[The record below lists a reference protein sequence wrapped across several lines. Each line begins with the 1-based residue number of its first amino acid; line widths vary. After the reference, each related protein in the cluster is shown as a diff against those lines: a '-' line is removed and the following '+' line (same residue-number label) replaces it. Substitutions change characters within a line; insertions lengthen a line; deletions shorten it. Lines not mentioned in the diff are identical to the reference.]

1 MILALAAMGLDHQHG
16 AALKGAT
23 TDPALDSI
31 QTAGA
36 TAHERTQHRLRLLI
50 KRLPESLRHGQD
62 DMPVDDALMQHVAD
76 LADPAVDVNCGAA

>member
-1 MILALAAMGLDHQHG
+1 MWVNIQRITGVAHCANVVWPD
-16 AALKGAT
+16 
-23 TDPALDSI
+23 LDSI
-31 QTAGA
+31 QTADA

-62 DMPVDDALMQHVAD
+62 DMPVDDALMQHLAD